1 MTVLVAVTDD
11 GMADA
16 VVDTGVRLGRAFEE
30 ELYVVYLT
38 EAETASAETREMR
51 DDLRADLDARG
62 VPFSVGIEHVEHV
75 TPRSSRAVGRQ
86 LADIA
91 TDVDISHVVVGHRSK
106 AFLGRLVTGD
116 VAFTLAETAD
126 VPVTV
131 VPDPLASE
139 E

>member
-11 GMADA
+11 GMQEA
-16 VVDTGVRLGRAFEE
+16 VVDTGVGLGRALEE

-38 EAETASAETREMR
+38 EAETASAAAREMR
-51 DDLRADLDARG
+51 NELRADLESRD
-62 VPFSVGIEHVEHV
+62 VPFSVGIEHVQHV

-91 TDVDISHVVVGHRSK
+91 SDVAISHVVVGHRSK

-116 VAFTLAETAD
+116 VAFTLAETAE

-131 VPDPLASE
+131 VPDPLAGE
-139 E
+139 